1 MGRRKQSRPHR
12 SGGVT
17 LENNNT
23 TESESNKQ
31 KPHGSEQ
38 PEKEELA
45 DVDHPFFVEVN
56 RTCWLLD
63 EHLDISEIVLTDLK
77 LREEFYG
84 SIISEDF
91 YQVSRYTLRLHVCHV
106 NEFIGRIK
114 LGHWPLLSSNDVTL
128 EFVEK
133 CMEEEMETCKIMLS
147 GSFDAPDEGITG
159 LVHLASMEFLTLRP
173 TLGIT
178 FSEDMSSL
186 RVRVEILKSAFDAC
200 ESLLENSRKTWKKS
214 MINVM
219 SWLRPEVLTSEAR
232 YGVSKSMEMDV
243 ELMTRTKN
251 DVSASQKHASFD
263 VARFYEAIKRSKAE
277 PMLEED
283 LPDLLP
289 LLRPYQRRAAYWM
302 VQREK
307 GDSAN
312 SSERERSQFF
322 SPLCMPMDFLDTYST
337 LFYNPFSGSLSLS
350 PDYTSSYV
358 FGGILADEM
367 GLGKTVELLACI
379 FAHRKPA
386 SDDSI
391 FIDTAVQVTDDQKVN
406 LRRLKRERVECI
418 CGAVSE
424 SRKYKGLWVQCDICD
439 AWQHANC
446 VGYSPRG
453 KKRRSTFKLKKH
465 TRKKDMTNIVVRDG
479 EHICQWCDELIEATD
494 SPVATGATLIV
505 CPAPILAQW
514 DAEITRHTRPGSLK
528 TCIYEG
534 ARNSS
539 LSDTSIMDISELVS
553 ADIVLTTYDVLKEDL
568 SHDSDR
574 HEGDRR
580 FMRFQKRYP
589 VIPTLLTRIF
599 WWRICLDEA
608 QMVESNAA
616 AATEMALR
624 LYAKHRWCITGT
636 PIQRKLDDLY
646 GLLRFLKSSPFS
658 ISRWWIEVIRD
669 PYENGDVGAM
679 EFTHKFFKEIMCRS
693 SKVHVS
699 DELQLPP
706 QEECVSWL
714 TFSPIEEHFYQS
726 QHETCVGYAREVIQ
740 RLKDNILKRNV
751 PGHASSDALYNPII
765 THAEAAKLLN
775 SLLKLRQACCH
786 PQVGSSG
793 LRSLQQSPLSM
804 DEILMVLIG
813 KTKIEGEEALR
824 KLVMALN
831 GLAGIALIEKNL
843 SQAVSLYKEAMA
855 VVEEHSED
863 FRLDPLLNIHL
874 HHNLTEIL
882 PMVANCATELSQN
895 EQHFPGSSEKAFK
908 IHSIETC
915 DENARKCQRVS
926 REENSDFTDAED
938 PSGHLSDL
946 SENGF
951 NGDRK
956 SDCCVSSSSFDD
968 ASLITVC
975 ENLKQKYLSGF
986 SIKLSVAQQ
995 EFRKSYVQV
1004 CNALDDREKQY
1015 SAWWLEALHH
1025 AEGNKDFSAELIRK
1039 IEEAIS
1045 GSLNKSRALRT
1056 ASRLYISISRLMLI
1070 LLLREDAFLLIVLK
1084 YRSISG
1090 LKYHIQSSLDQLE
1103 ASRKT
1108 LLDRLL
1114 EIDQTMEK
1122 PKEEDMDRMRH
1133 CRICYG
1139 VGDGPICVH
1148 CELDESFQDYEARLF
1163 RLKKS
1168 QGDIA
1173 SAEEAVDLQ
1182 KKNSSLNRFY
1192 WYLSQPNKN
1201 STSSSVGNE
1210 EIKRRDVRETV
1221 VVSKSPS
1228 ELEVILGVIK
1238 NYCKTQLGREAISA
1252 SSKQLHILEA
1262 MRKEYAYARSLA
1274 TAQAQF
1280 LRAHDEIR
1288 MATTRLH
1295 LKEDDNDT
1303 SVDALSPDEL
1313 ASASVTNSSEKFIS
1327 MTLLSQVK
1335 GKLRYLKTFSVSQL
1349 SEGFSLLYLIMPL
1362 MDFLFDFF
1370 FPQRTDIGNIA
1381 YADDRQDK
1389 SCNYDMPH
1397 GVQDC
1402 EKGEESFTVQGSYGT
1417 KIEAVTRR
1425 ILWIKSTDPKAKILV
1440 FSSWNDVLDV
1450 LEHAFIANNITCIK
1464 MKGGRK
1470 SQVAI
1475 SKFTA
1480 QKRSAERTDKTHAQQ
1495 PEPKPIQVLLLLIQH
1510 GANGLNLLEAEHVVL
1525 VEPLLNPAAEAQ
1537 AISRVHRIGQ
1547 ENRTLVHRFI
1557 VKNTVEESIYKLNRG
1572 RNTSSFISGNTKN
1585 QDQPLLRL
1593 KDIESLFAS
1602 GPSTIPESDE
1612 KPTDTE
1618 SLRHLPPSVAAAT
1631 AAEKRFKEHR
1641 EQAQ

>member
-77 LREEFYG
+77 LREEFSG
-84 SIISEDF
+84 FIISEDF

-307 GDSAN
+307 GDSAS

-439 AWQHANC
+439 AWQHADC

-453 KKRRSTFKLKKH
+453 KKRRSTFELKKH

-539 LSDTSIMDISELVS
+539 LSDTSIMDISELVG

-646 GLLRFLKSSPFS
+646 GLLRFLKSSPFNN
-658 ISRWWIEVIRD
+658 SRWWIEVIRD
-669 PYENGDVGAM
+669 PYENGVVGAM
-679 EFTHKFFKEIMCRS
+679 EFTHKFFKEIMWRS

-726 QHETCVGYAREVIQ
+726 QHEKCVGYAREVIQ
-740 RLKDNILKRNV
+740 RLKDDILKRNV
-751 PGHASSDALYNPII
+751 PGHASSDALDNPII
-765 THAEAAKLLN
+765 THAEAAKLLY

-895 EQHFPGSSEKAFK
+895 EQHFPGCSEKAFK

-986 SIKLSVAQQ
+986 SVKLSVAQQ
-995 EFRKSYVQV
+995 EFRKSYMQV

-1090 LKYHIQSSLDQLE
+1090 LTYHIQSSLDQLE

-1182 KKNSSLNRFY
+1182 KKNSSLNQFY

-1262 MRKEYAYARSLA
+1262 MRKEYANARSLA

-1335 GKLRYLKTFSVSQL
+1335 GKLRYLKTVSVSQL
-1349 SEGFSLLYLIMPL
+1349 SEGFSLYLIVPL
-1362 MDFLFDFF
+1362 MDFLFEFF

-1389 SCNYDMPH
+1389 SCNSDMPH

-1425 ILWIKSTDPKAKILV
+1425 ILWIKSTNPKAKILV

-1510 GANGLNLLEAEHVVL
+1510 GANGLNLLEAQHVVL

-1618 SLRHLPPSVAAAT
+1618 SLRHLPPSVAAAI

>member
-337 LFYNPFSGSLSLS
+337 LFYNPFSWLCLHPNSFLHIIFSGSLSLS

-1335 GKLRYLKTFSVSQL
+1335 GKLRYLK
-1349 SEGFSLLYLIMPL
+1349 
-1362 MDFLFDFF
+1362 
-1370 FPQRTDIGNIA
+1370 RTDIGNIA

>member
-1056 ASRLYISISRLMLI
+1056 ASR
-1070 LLLREDAFLLIVLK
+1070 

>member
-1056 ASRLYISISRLMLI
+1056 ASR
-1070 LLLREDAFLLIVLK
+1070 

-1335 GKLRYLKTFSVSQL
+1335 GKLRYLK
-1349 SEGFSLLYLIMPL
+1349 
-1362 MDFLFDFF
+1362 
-1370 FPQRTDIGNIA
+1370 RTDIGNIA

>member
-1 MGRRKQSRPHR
+1 
-12 SGGVT
+12 
-17 LENNNT
+17 
-23 TESESNKQ
+23 
-31 KPHGSEQ
+31 
-38 PEKEELA
+38 
-45 DVDHPFFVEVN
+45 
-56 RTCWLLD
+56 
-63 EHLDISEIVLTDLK
+63 
-77 LREEFYG
+77 
-84 SIISEDF
+84 
-91 YQVSRYTLRLHVCHV
+91 
-106 NEFIGRIK
+106 
-114 LGHWPLLSSNDVTL
+114 
-128 EFVEK
+128 
-133 CMEEEMETCKIMLS
+133 
-147 GSFDAPDEGITG
+147 
-159 LVHLASMEFLTLRP
+159 
-173 TLGIT
+173 
-178 FSEDMSSL
+178 
-186 RVRVEILKSAFDAC
+186 
-200 ESLLENSRKTWKKS
+200 
-214 MINVM
+214 
-219 SWLRPEVLTSEAR
+219 
-232 YGVSKSMEMDV
+232 
-243 ELMTRTKN
+243 
-251 DVSASQKHASFD
+251 
-263 VARFYEAIKRSKAE
+263 
-277 PMLEED
+277 
-283 LPDLLP
+283 
-289 LLRPYQRRAAYWM
+289 
-302 VQREK
+302 
-307 GDSAN
+307 
-312 SSERERSQFF
+312 
-322 SPLCMPMDFLDTYST
+322 
-337 LFYNPFSGSLSLS
+337 
-350 PDYTSSYV
+350 
-358 FGGILADEM
+358 
-367 GLGKTVELLACI
+367 
-379 FAHRKPA
+379 
-386 SDDSI
+386 
-391 FIDTAVQVTDDQKVN
+391 
-406 LRRLKRERVECI
+406 
-418 CGAVSE
+418 
-424 SRKYKGLWVQCDICD
+424 
-439 AWQHANC
+439 
-446 VGYSPRG
+446 
-453 KKRRSTFKLKKH
+453 
-465 TRKKDMTNIVVRDG
+465 
-479 EHICQWCDELIEATD
+479 
-494 SPVATGATLIV
+494 
-505 CPAPILAQW
+505 
-514 DAEITRHTRPGSLK
+514 
-528 TCIYEG
+528 
-534 ARNSS
+534 
-539 LSDTSIMDISELVS
+539 
-553 ADIVLTTYDVLKEDL
+553 
-568 SHDSDR
+568 
-574 HEGDRR
+574 
-580 FMRFQKRYP
+580 
-589 VIPTLLTRIF
+589 
-599 WWRICLDEA
+599 
-608 QMVESNAA
+608 MVESNAA

-646 GLLRFLKSSPFS
+646 GLLRFLKSSPFNN
-658 ISRWWIEVIRD
+658 SRWWIEVIRD
-669 PYENGDVGAM
+669 PYENGVVGAM
-679 EFTHKFFKEIMCRS
+679 EFTHKFFKEIMWRS

-726 QHETCVGYAREVIQ
+726 QHEKCVGYAREVIQ
-740 RLKDNILKRNV
+740 RLKDDILKRNV
-751 PGHASSDALYNPII
+751 PGHASSDALDNPII
-765 THAEAAKLLN
+765 THAEAAKLLY

-895 EQHFPGSSEKAFK
+895 EQHFPGCSEKAFK

-986 SIKLSVAQQ
+986 SVKLSVAQQ
-995 EFRKSYVQV
+995 EFRKSYMQV

-1056 ASRLYISISRLMLI
+1056 ASR
-1070 LLLREDAFLLIVLK
+1070 

-1090 LKYHIQSSLDQLE
+1090 LTYHIQSSLDQLE

-1182 KKNSSLNRFY
+1182 KKNSSLNQFY

-1262 MRKEYAYARSLA
+1262 MRKEYANARSLA

-1335 GKLRYLKTFSVSQL
+1335 GKLRYLKGLAKSKEELPLEESSNISSMTEEVVTISNSTKHRIESL
-1349 SEGFSLLYLIMPL
+1349 SKADEETCPICQEKLGNQKMVFQCGHFTCCKCFFAMTEQRLIHDNKVKNEWVMCPTCR
-1362 MDFLFDFF
+1362 
-1370 FPQRTDIGNIA
+1370 QRTDIGNIA

-1389 SCNYDMPH
+1389 SCNSDMPH

-1425 ILWIKSTDPKAKILV
+1425 ILWIKSTNPKAKILV

-1510 GANGLNLLEAEHVVL
+1510 GANGLNLLEAQHVVL

-1618 SLRHLPPSVAAAT
+1618 SLRHLPPSVAAAI

>member
-1335 GKLRYLKTFSVSQL
+1335 GKLRYLK
-1349 SEGFSLLYLIMPL
+1349 
-1362 MDFLFDFF
+1362 
-1370 FPQRTDIGNIA
+1370 RTDIGNIA

>member
-77 LREEFYG
+77 LREEFSG
-84 SIISEDF
+84 FIISEDF

-307 GDSAN
+307 GDSAS

-439 AWQHANC
+439 AWQHADC

-453 KKRRSTFKLKKH
+453 KKRRSTFELKKH

-539 LSDTSIMDISELVS
+539 LSDTSIMDISELVG

-646 GLLRFLKSSPFS
+646 GLLRFLKSSPFNN
-658 ISRWWIEVIRD
+658 SRWWIEVIRD
-669 PYENGDVGAM
+669 PYENGVVGAM
-679 EFTHKFFKEIMCRS
+679 EFTHKFFKEIMWRS

-726 QHETCVGYAREVIQ
+726 QHEKCVGYAREVIQ
-740 RLKDNILKRNV
+740 RLKDDILKRNV
-751 PGHASSDALYNPII
+751 PGHASSDALDNPII
-765 THAEAAKLLN
+765 THAEAAKLLY

-895 EQHFPGSSEKAFK
+895 EQHFPGCSEKAFK

-986 SIKLSVAQQ
+986 SVKLSVAQQ
-995 EFRKSYVQV
+995 EFRKSYMQV

-1056 ASRLYISISRLMLI
+1056 ASR
-1070 LLLREDAFLLIVLK
+1070 

-1090 LKYHIQSSLDQLE
+1090 LTYHIQSSLDQLE

-1182 KKNSSLNRFY
+1182 KKNSSLNQFY

-1262 MRKEYAYARSLA
+1262 MRKEYANARSLA

-1335 GKLRYLKTFSVSQL
+1335 GKLRYLK
-1349 SEGFSLLYLIMPL
+1349 
-1362 MDFLFDFF
+1362 
-1370 FPQRTDIGNIA
+1370 RTDIGNIA

-1389 SCNYDMPH
+1389 SCNSDMPH

-1425 ILWIKSTDPKAKILV
+1425 ILWIKSTNPKAKILV

-1510 GANGLNLLEAEHVVL
+1510 GANGLNLLEAQHVVL

-1618 SLRHLPPSVAAAT
+1618 SLRHLPPSVAAAI

>member
-77 LREEFYG
+77 LREEFSG
-84 SIISEDF
+84 FIISEDF

-307 GDSAN
+307 GDSAS

-439 AWQHANC
+439 AWQHADC

-453 KKRRSTFKLKKH
+453 KKRRSTFELKKH

-539 LSDTSIMDISELVS
+539 LSDTSIMDISELVG

-646 GLLRFLKSSPFS
+646 GLLRFLKSSPFNN
-658 ISRWWIEVIRD
+658 SRWWIEVIRD
-669 PYENGDVGAM
+669 PYENGVVGAM
-679 EFTHKFFKEIMCRS
+679 EFTHKFFKEIMWRS

-726 QHETCVGYAREVIQ
+726 QHEKCVGYAREVIQ
-740 RLKDNILKRNV
+740 RLKDDILKRNV
-751 PGHASSDALYNPII
+751 PGHASSDALDNPII
-765 THAEAAKLLN
+765 THAEAAKLLY

-895 EQHFPGSSEKAFK
+895 EQHFPGCSEKAFK

-986 SIKLSVAQQ
+986 SVKLSVAQQ
-995 EFRKSYVQV
+995 EFRKSYMQV

-1056 ASRLYISISRLMLI
+1056 ASR
-1070 LLLREDAFLLIVLK
+1070 

-1090 LKYHIQSSLDQLE
+1090 LTYHIQSSLDQLE

-1182 KKNSSLNRFY
+1182 KKNSSLNQFY

-1262 MRKEYAYARSLA
+1262 MRKEYANARSLA

-1335 GKLRYLKTFSVSQL
+1335 GKLRYLKTVSVSQL
-1349 SEGFSLLYLIMPL
+1349 SEGFSLYLIVPL
-1362 MDFLFDFF
+1362 MDFLFEFF

-1389 SCNYDMPH
+1389 SCNSDMPH

-1425 ILWIKSTDPKAKILV
+1425 ILWIKSTNPKAKILV

-1510 GANGLNLLEAEHVVL
+1510 GANGLNLLEAQHVVL

-1618 SLRHLPPSVAAAT
+1618 SLRHLPPSVAAAI